1 MVLKKKI
8 YIYIY
13 IYIIYIYMHV
23 LLHIKPHVLPNRQ
36 TQVRIFTRK
45 DAFSHL
51 LGGYIER
58 VGGLQLVVWGVGDMK
73 CGGKTRTPWATSG
86 FLFESMSRSL

>member
-1 MVLKKKI
+1 
-8 YIYIY
+8 
-13 IYIIYIYMHV
+13 MHV